1 MVRLSVRRP
10 QIEIRWRMRCLVQ
23 HTTRYLYYELVP
35 VCHNE
40 VRLAP
45 RNFGR
50 QQCAS
55 FELRV
60 EPAPTMIGCRQ
71 DYFGNQ
77 VNFFSLHEGHRELVI
92 AGTSEVELGPAVQL
106 QPENSLPWE
115 QARESLLADRSP
127 TGLDARQF
135 AFNSVR
141 VHASRELAEYA
152 AASFTPRRPWLAA
165 ALDLTHRIHRDFAY
179 DTAATSVNTPL
190 DEAFHLRRG
199 VCQDFAHV
207 QIGCLRSL
215 GLPARY
221 VSGYLLTTPP
231 AGKPRQI
238 GADASHAWLSVF
250 APDLGW
256 IDFDPTNDVIPTM
269 QHITVAWGRDYDDIC
284 PIRGVFV
291 GGGSHRMKVAVDV
304 RPLAENGA
312 ATIGGS

>member
-1 MVRLSVRRP
+1 
-10 QIEIRWRMRCLVQ
+10 MRYLVL

-45 RNFGR
+45 RSFGR
-50 QQCAS
+50 QNCAS

-77 VNFFSLHEGHRELVI
+77 VNYFSLHEGHRELVV
-92 AGTSEVELGPAVQL
+92 AGASEVDLEPDPILA
-106 QPENSLPWE
+106 PEMAMPWE
-115 QARESLLADRSP
+115 QVRDSLLADLSAP
-127 TGLDARQF
+127 GLDACQF
-135 AFNSVR
+135 AFNSPR

-152 AASFTPRRPWLAA
+152 AVSFSPQRPWLAA
-165 ALDLTHRIHRDFAY
+165 VVDLTARIHSEFAY
-179 DTAATSVNTPL
+179 DTTATSVTTPL
-190 DEAFHLRRG
+190 DEAFRLRRG
-199 VCQDFAHV
+199 VCQDFVHV

-231 AGKPRQI
+231 PGKPRQI
-238 GADASHAWLSVF
+238 GSDASHAWLSVY
-250 APDLGW
+250 APDMGW
-256 IDFDPTNDVIPTM
+256 VDFDPTNNVIPSL

-284 PIRGVFV
+284 PIRGVFI
-291 GGGSHRMKVAVDV
+291 GGGSHTMKVAVDV
-304 RPLAENGA
+304 QPLRDSGQ
-312 ATIGGS
+312 ATIDVV

>member
-1 MVRLSVRRP
+1 
-10 QIEIRWRMRCLVQ
+10 MRYLVQ

-45 RNFGR
+45 RSFGR
-50 QQCAS
+50 QNRAS

-60 EPAPTMIGCRQ
+60 EPSPAVIGCRQ

-77 VNFFSLHEGHRELVI
+77 VNFFSLHEGHRELVV
-92 AGTSEVELGPAVQL
+92 AGSSTVDLEPAATL
-106 QPENSLPWE
+106 EPEGTMPWE
-115 QARESLLADRSP
+115 QVRDSLQSDRSP
-127 TGLDARQF
+127 IALDAFQF
-135 AFNSVR
+135 AFNSPR
-141 VHASRELAEYA
+141 VHASRDLAEYA
-152 AASFTPRRPWLAA
+152 AHSFTPNRPWLAA
-165 ALDLTHRIHRDFAY
+165 ALELTQRIHSDFAY
-179 DTAATSVNTPL
+179 DQTATSVTTSL
-190 DEAFHLRRG
+190 DEAFRLRRG
-199 VCQDFAHV
+199 VCQDFAHI

-231 AGKPRQI
+231 PGKLRQI
-238 GADASHAWLSVF
+238 GCDASHAWLSMY

-256 IDFDPTNDVIPTM
+256 VDFDPTNNVIPSM

-291 GGGSHRMKVAVDV
+291 GGGNHTMTVAVDL
-304 RPLAENGA
+304 RPLMHNGP
-312 ATIGGS
+312 ATEAS